1 MVMSLSARDRRVAFG
16 PNSYIN
22 RYNYGT
28 TEQIIAVTDMLS
40 EGPIQGLVE
49 GGSSVFVNNDR
60 LFADNDTGYNSK
72 VEERVVFDPPA
83 SPASA
88 LKTVSIQDY
97 AGTFIYDLSTPG
109 NRFLTLFKLIEF
121 NTGSLTITNAELI
134 TNGTDRDVKLTF
146 SGTLPQVNGN
156 NYWGSLASTLVNA
169 QHGNITDG
177 CGIGY
182 IAGANDRQHAGFIT
196 EITQDSGATT
206 GTIRIRTNRYPGK
219 NPRNPMKWVTNQT
232 ADGLAKLTVHVSQFL
247 KINSFDA
254 QTKTFTLNSVPAA
267 EFPNGLDFG
276 VTAALS
282 SASNPAS
289 QNATKYPGSSF
300 QFRDGRV
307 DQDPIQ
313 TLRGVGNTTI
323 ALTAPGEMTRGTPK
337 VITASG
343 AQASEIDAVNLIF
356 NYPGGLY
363 TQNTENGDTEAA
375 GAGYKITLTTFAND
389 DTNGLDRDLEGNFLV
404 TSSHTGVLH
413 NSVSAGDSIFA
424 HGTKSKTA
432 WSYSHYIDLEPFQPY
447 NKFTLT
453 ITRVTNSDNI
463 TEESGGRAHT
473 WGQRNSE
480 GTSTKLLFRGNDI
493 DKWQAVQSS
502 NLTQVLGIIKEKLNY
517 PYTAVANVT
526 FSARSFQDTP
536 TRTYDC
542 RGLLVKIPSNYVTR
556 EQAGLNADGTFKNV
570 DDLYTGIWNGEFATA
585 KAYTDNPAWIFY
597 DILSNNRYGIGEFID
612 ESLEIDKFSL
622 YRIARYCDELVPDGS
637 GGFEPR
643 FRGNYYFQKATDVYK
658 VLKDLASTFRGMLYW
673 MDGKITPVFDEKR
686 APIYAFNATNVNE
699 GAFEYESTGSKT
711 RANQIVVSWNNPQSD
726 YKLEPLIVEDRQN
739 ILETGSLIKD
749 TCTAFGC
756 TSESQAIRYGRWKL
770 WTAINQ
776 TEIVS
781 FKTSINAAFLAPGDV
796 ITIQDNQDFG
806 LAYSGRIT
814 NVATAGGSQTLTLD
828 RAITDKNGS
837 ALTGTDSVTLKEI
850 SVIIVDKKVIL
861 AADATVGAVDLER
874 GTSITTAKDDAG
886 APLDLTPTLANIES
900 RILNAYDDAG
910 KLLPLQLELESKI
923 ETFSI
928 SAYDHANKTVTVP
941 TTIIPANDA
950 GGKGTIWGI
959 KDNTVAAPKEYKIM
973 SITMESDTV
982 YGITA
987 VEYYQNKFDAVDNNF
1002 TLAINDPLDPP
1013 ETDISALTPT
1023 GLRILRTPDPNGN
1036 GEELIF
1042 QWNPVSND
1050 SLVSHYEVT
1059 HDVPTLDS
1067 PLNTYQ
1073 SSVPFNRVPNGH
1085 FIFSVRSVTK
1095 GGKKSAPA
1103 LIDTYV
1109 EDIFGGN
1116 FERIYGLMKGGKVS
1130 HPTAIV
1136 VNDTTTPET
1145 RQFKFEKNPVFL
1157 MSNRDIDSTSVTLNT
1172 GELNFASLHDHTSE
1186 SWFGNG
1192 GVTNVLDQPG
1202 GSIVGQTFG
1211 NEAPF
1216 AKSDGYVAR
1225 IGNNLHVLNHIFD
1238 TKLNVDYWYDQLA
1251 RNKYLYNQNR
1261 SGSDPDIYTGSPGP
1275 NTWITPA
1282 GTVTVNENSNVVTG
1296 NNSTTFTS
1304 TFKVTDIIK
1313 FGPSQAAKVAYIEN
1327 DQELYIDRVFE
1338 YKTATTNG
1346 ASASGDAST
1355 IQYTSVGH
1363 PFVVGDSITIKS
1375 NTMDNNFRKTTKT
1388 EVIAVDATTFTVATE
1403 DNSVTASE
1411 NASNGIATAST
1422 AITADAYERNGI
1434 SVDFTSDH
1442 LVGFLNGLN
1451 GDFEN
1456 FCRLDPDISK
1466 TRALVIDVN
1475 PAFIAF
1481 DGGSTPAQQTDNNG
1495 DPLYSDITL
1504 TARAV
1509 NFTAPEFKVTGSGFN
1524 QVSADAMNA
1533 FSLDADGTF
1542 SITLDDGQQV
1552 LSNGYDNGSTLDF
1565 TVDVRETADP
1575 LNTAKSISQV
1585 ARIFKI
1591 KDGALGFDGRTLK
1604 VLSDDYTVL
1613 FDKAGKNP
1621 VYNGSGDSDIDLRI
1635 ELGNFT
1641 DAIYKITM
1649 RRPSGLGQSTESTVF
1664 QDWADATTNTVTFT
1678 YAEGTGNTQWNPIY
1692 DNGQWPTV
1700 FFVEAGEKQAG
1711 WSPGTAPA
1719 DGVKASD
1726 SISIGG
1732 FVAGSDGASVSVP
1745 NRTHNYSTDRFG
1757 DVGTGTSQVLSGS
1770 GTTIEV
1776 ILEGDVANYV
1786 GKTGAAATIGGPLDA
1801 SAPLSHGDWYFES
1814 ITHVGGGDLTIGAV
1828 SANLSTDIVT
1838 IADHTIFNSIDKHA
1852 EGTNPSSV
1860 NPTDDR
1866 EIIEFVIK
1874 IRQGLSTLTRTA
1886 QQSLTKSVAGRDAA
1900 AIVEL
1905 FHLSANSSA
1914 PTDLPSCK
1922 YEFSTGTISA
1932 ISDSTL
1938 TWTESRPATT
1948 SQNKYLWRVR
1958 KRVFP
1963 GDTDTISIADNSWE
1977 DGTAKLDSFFGDIGI
1992 DARSIILTPS
2002 SHVIKYDDTG
2012 AETTSIT
2019 FATTTFNT
2027 SSNLFYKFS
2036 VGGVAK
2042 QNSLTNNTLTDPDQ
2056 FTLADADEPAVG
2068 SFVTVK
2074 VELYEG
2080 VDANAA
2086 ANNEVAQD
2094 TVTIFAVQD
2103 GDNAVT
2109 GFLTNAAHVVP
2120 TDEQG
2125 NIDSSLVS
2133 SGNISQAGGTFKIF
2147 VGSEDKTTQNSIQYS
2162 VAANSE
2168 VGVDVSINSDG
2179 QYTVSSTG
2187 LQDSGTATFNAVLPA
2202 SIVAGTQAVTI
2213 PAVYSISKS
2222 KKGDLGQTGANAA
2235 SAILTPASQQV
2246 IYSFDSVGQDYDP
2259 SQTSVGLTV
2268 SPNGI
2273 QNAQYS
2279 WGGDS
2284 VTQNAQA
2291 NSTATNTVSFASV
2304 QQATQI
2310 SQASKT
2316 ATVVVTGQNSRG
2328 EAISPIQLSVT
2339 VNAIENSVG
2348 SDGAAGLHGLRNAS
2362 GYIYFTQPSANKP
2375 SGQQL
2380 PTATDYSF
2388 TQQAFVGLATTGGQQ
2403 LWSIEAPTFTPGAS
2417 NNYWYVT
2424 WQAQEARESNGTPSG
2439 DTTVGSSGQQASQ
2452 GSLVFSSQ
2460 QDAQDVYQGAG
2471 FTGLVTFTS
2480 LQSGGSTQIDG
2491 SRITTGTIQAER
2503 ISLSASVHNI
2513 SDLNNDEGYTDAQQ
2527 TLQTHYTK
2535 TQIDAFG
2542 FQTSAITASG
2552 QVNLAQANNLQSG
2565 FQTQAFT
2572 QSSQVNAQQ
2581 INDPSSL
2588 LLTNSQKQQIAN
2600 AISDVSGL
2608 NTLLQNQ
2615 QSVSVNFSQSA
2626 LTAGK
2631 LVLQTQGL
2639 IVTKQTYSIGSQSTI
2654 VLDTTGGNNAMTI
2667 YNQGTARVILGKIS

>member
-49 GGSSVFVNNDR
+49 GGASVFVNNDR
-60 LFADNDTGYNSK
+60 LFSDDDTGYNSK
-72 VEERVVFDPPA
+72 VEEKIVFDPPA
-83 SPASA
+83 SNPTSSE
-88 LKTVSIQDY
+88 LRSVVIEDF

-109 NRFLTLFKLIEF
+109 TRFLAVFKLIEF
-121 NTGSLTITNAELI
+121 NTGALTITNAELI
-134 TNGTDRDVKLTF
+134 TNGANRDVKLTF
-146 SGTLPQVNGN
+146 SGTLPQIDGQ
-156 NYWGSLASTLVNA
+156 NYWSSLASTLTNA

-196 EITQDSGATT
+196 EITANS
-206 GTIRIRTNRYPGK
+206 IRIRTNKQDGR
-219 NPRNPMKWVTNQT
+219 NPRNPMKWVTNQS
-232 ADGLAKLTVHVSQFL
+232 AEGLAKLTLHVSQFL

-254 QTKTFTLNSVPAA
+254 QTKTFTLNSIPAA

-282 SASNPAS
+282 SPDNPAS

-300 QFRDGRV
+300 QFRDGRI
-307 DQDPIQ
+307 DQEPIQ

-323 ALTAPGEMTRGTPK
+323 ALPAPGEMTRGTPK

-363 TQNTENGDTEAA
+363 TQNTDNGDTESA

-389 DTNGLDRDLEGNFLV
+389 DTNGVDRDLEGNFLV

-413 NSVSAGDSIFA
+413 DSVSPGDSIFA

-453 ITRVTNSDNI
+453 ITRVTNSDSI
-463 TEESGGRAHT
+463 TEQSGGRAHT

-480 GTSTKLLFRGNDI
+480 GTSTKLLFRGREV
-493 DKWQAVQSS
+493 DKWQAMQGS
-502 NLTQVLGIIKEKLNY
+502 NLSQVLGIIKEKLNY
-517 PYTAVANVT
+517 PYTAIASVT
-526 FSARSFQDTP
+526 FSAKSFQDTP
-536 TRTYDC
+536 SRTYDC

-556 EQAGLNADGTFKNV
+556 EQAGLNVDGSFKNV
-570 DDLYTGIWNGEFATA
+570 DDLYTGIWNGQFADA
-585 KAYTDNPAWIFY
+585 KVYTDNPAWIFY

-643 FRGNYYFQKATDVYK
+643 FRGNYYFQKATDIYK

-673 MDGKITPVFDEKR
+673 MDGKITPVIDEKR

-711 RANQIVVSWNNPQSD
+711 RANQIVVSWTNPQSD

-770 WTAINQ
+770 WTSINQ

-837 ALTGTDSVTLKEI
+837 ALTGDDAVTLKEI
-850 SVIIVDKKVIL
+850 SLIIVDKKVVL
-861 AADATVGAVDLER
+861 ADDATVGGAELAR
-874 GTSITTAKDDAG
+874 GTSITSAKNEDG
-886 APLDLTPTLANIES
+886 ISLDLTPTLTDIES

-910 KLLPLQLELESKI
+910 KLLPLQVELESKI

-941 TTIIPANDA
+941 TTIIPANDE

-973 SITMESDTV
+973 SISMESDIV

-1042 QWNPVSND
+1042 QWSPVSND

-1085 FIFSVRSVTK
+1085 FVFSVRSVTK
-1095 GGKKSAPA
+1095 GGKRSAPA
-1103 LIDTYV
+1103 IIDTYV

-1116 FERIYGLMKGGKVS
+1116 FERIFGLMKGGKVS
-1130 HPTAIV
+1130 QPTAIV

-1157 MSNRDIDSTSVTLNT
+1157 MSNRDIDSTSVTLST
-1172 GELNFASLHDHTSE
+1172 GELNFGSLHDHTSE

-1238 TKLNVDYWYDQLA
+1238 AKLNVDYWYDQLA
-1251 RNKYLYNQNR
+1251 RNKYLYNENR
-1261 SGSDPDIYTGSPGP
+1261 SGSDPDIYTGSPEP

-1282 GTVTVNENSNVVTG
+1282 GTVTVNENSNIVTG
-1296 NNSTTFTS
+1296 NSSTTFTS

-1346 ASASGDAST
+1346 ASASGDAAT
-1355 IQYTSVGH
+1355 LVYTSAGH
-1363 PFVVGDSITIKS
+1363 PFIVGDSITIKS
-1375 NTMDNNFRKTTKT
+1375 NTMDSNFRKTTKT
-1388 EVIAVDATTFTVATE
+1388 EVIAITSDTFTVATE

-1422 AITADAYERNGI
+1422 AITADPYERNGI

-1442 LVGFLNGLN
+1442 LIGFLNGLN

-1481 DGGSTPAQQTDNNG
+1481 DGGSTPAQQTDSNG
-1495 DPLYSDITL
+1495 DPLYSNITL

-1509 NFTAPEFKVTGSGFN
+1509 NFTAPEFKVTGSGFT

-1575 LNTAKSISQV
+1575 LNTAKSITQV

-1621 VYNGSGDSDIDLRI
+1621 VYNGNTDSDIDLNI
-1635 ELGNFT
+1635 EFGNFT

-1649 RRPSGLGQSTESTVF
+1649 RRPSGLGGATESTVF
-1664 QDWADATTNTVTFT
+1664 KDWSDATTNTVTFT
-1678 YAEGTGNTQWNPIY
+1678 YAEGTGNTEWNPIY
-1692 DNGQWPTV
+1692 DGGQWPTV

-1711 WSPGTAPA
+1711 WTAGTAPA

-1732 FVAGSDGASVSVP
+1732 FVAGSDGAGVSIP
-1745 NRTHNYSTDRFG
+1745 NATHNYSTDRFG

-1776 ILEGDVANYV
+1776 ILEGNVANYV
-1786 GKTGAAATIGGPLDA
+1786 GKTGAAGSIGGPLNA

-1814 ITHVGGGDLTIGAV
+1814 ITHVGGGDLTIGNI
-1828 SANLSTDIVT
+1828 SADLSTDIVT
-1838 IADHTIFNSIDKHA
+1838 VADHTIFNSVDKHP
-1852 EGTNPSSV
+1852 EGTNPATV

-1866 EIIEFVIK
+1866 EIIEFVVK
-1874 IRQGLSTLTRTA
+1874 IRQGLSTLTQTV

-1914 PTDLPSCK
+1914 PADLPSCK
-1922 YEFSTGTISA
+1922 YEFSTGNISA

-1963 GDTDTISIADNSWE
+1963 GDTDIISIADNSWE
-1977 DGTAKLDSFFGDIGI
+1977 DGTAKLDSFFGDVGI

-2019 FATTTFNT
+2019 FSTETFNAVD
-2027 SSNLFYKFS
+2027 NNRFYRFS
-2036 VGGVAK
+2036 VGGVEK
-2042 QNSLTNNTLTDPDQ
+2042 QAISQTSTFL
-2056 FTLADADEPAVG
+2056 LAQADEPALG

-2074 VELYEG
+2074 VELFEG
-2080 VDANAA
+2080 ANATAA

-2094 TVTIFAVQD
+2094 TVTIFAIQD

-2133 SGNISQAGGTFKIF
+2133 SGNITQAGGIFKIF

-2187 LQDSGTATFNAVLPA
+2187 LQDSGTATFNAILPA
-2202 SIVAGTQAVTI
+2202 SIVAGTQPVTI

-2246 IYSFDSVGQDYDP
+2246 IYSVDSVGQDFDP

-2284 VTQNAQA
+2284 VTQNATP

-2304 QQATQI
+2304 QQSTQI
-2310 SQASKT
+2310 SGESKT
-2316 ATVVVTGQNSRG
+2316 ATVEVTGQNSRG
-2328 EAISPIQLSVT
+2328 ESITPIQLT
-2339 VNAIENSVG
+2339 ATINAIENSVG
-2348 SDGAAGLHGLRNAS
+2348 ATGAAGLHGLRNAS

-2380 PTATDYSF
+2380 PTATDYNF
-2388 TQQAFVGLATTGGQQ
+2388 NQQAFIGLATTDGQQ
-2403 LWSIEAPTFTPGAS
+2403 LWSIEAPTFTPGAT

-2439 DTTVGSSGQQASQ
+2439 DTTLGSSGAQASQ
-2452 GSLVFSSQ
+2452 GSLIFSSQ
-2460 QDAQDVYQGAG
+2460 QNAADVYQGAG

-2491 SRITTGTIQAER
+2491 SRITTGTIQAQR
-2503 ISLSASVHNI
+2503 ISLSSSFHQI
-2513 SDLNNDEGYTDAQQ
+2513 SQLNNDEGYTDAQQ

-2552 QVNLAQANNLQSG
+2552 QINLSQANNLQSQ
-2565 FQTQAFT
+2565 FQNNAFT
-2572 QSSQVNAQQ
+2572 QSSQINAQQ

-2588 LLTNSQKQQIAN
+2588 LLTEAQKQQISN
-2600 AISDVSGL
+2600 AVSDVSGL
-2608 NTLLQNQ
+2608 NTLLQNNA
-2615 QSVSVNFSQSA
+2615 SVSVNFSQSA

-2639 IVTKQTYSIGSQSTI
+2639 IVTKQVYQVQTQDTI

-2667 YNQGTARVILGKIS
+2667 YNQGVPRVILGKIS